1 MAPIRYAKNFRR
13 IWLTNT
19 EKVLLLST
27 TRNNMD
33 PSNSQNIFGARL
45 KLARKMAGMSLQDL
59 SEALANKVTKQAL
72 SKYEQG
78 EMNPS
83 SNVLLAI
90 SKILKL
96 RPDYFIRK
104 RTVAFGTP
112 LFRKR
117 AALSKK
123 EEEAIVEKVRDYVER
138 YIELE
143 EILNV
148 QAPFVNPLKDFHI
161 AQKSDV
167 EKAAIKLRKDWE
179 LGDKPIANIVEM
191 LELKGIKVVLIDDDD
206 GLDGMAVFTS
216 TGIPIVVVNQRDKP
230 IERIRFTIIH
240 ELAHL
245 LLNLSVLGEDH
256 KVEEEWCHYFS
267 SCFLIPSHML
277 QKMIG
282 EGKRSYIYINELI
295 NIKEYFG
302 ISIRAIVHRLKAL
315 GIITDTYYQR
325 WVIYMSKTYGSKDEP
340 GLYKGEERSKGFDQ
354 LISRGL
360 SEGIISLSK
369 AAALCNTDINHLRK
383 EYVSID

>member
-1 MAPIRYAKNFRR
+1 MEPLCFA
-13 IWLTNT
+13 
-19 EKVLLLST
+19 S
-27 TRNNMD
+27 
-33 PSNSQNIFGARL
+33 G
-45 KLARKMAGMSLQDL
+45 
-59 SEALANKVTKQAL
+59 
-72 SKYEQG
+72 
-78 EMNPS
+78 
-83 SNVLLAI
+83 
-90 SKILKL
+90 
-96 RPDYFIRK
+96 RP
-104 RTVAFGTP
+104 
-112 LFRKR
+112 
-117 AALSKK
+117 LSKK

-340 GLYKGEERSKGFDQ
+340 GLYKGRRDQ
-354 LISRGL
+354 KDLI
-360 SEGIISLSK
+360 
-369 AAALCNTDINHLRK
+369 N
-383 EYVSID
+383 